1 MAAGTAADQTE
12 FAQFRILGPLEV
24 VRSGCAVPLG
34 GPRQRAVLA
43 VLLLEANRVVP
54 FDRLAEDVWGGHPP
68 GSVTTLQTYVFHL
81 RRALDP
87 DRLPGAGGD
96 VLVTRD
102 RGYQLRVNR
111 EHLDAAV
118 FEEGLAAGQAA
129 LAAGQY
135 AEAAE
140 GLRNALALWRGPVLA
155 DLADYA
161 FIRPETAR
169 LEELRLAAIE
179 DRIDADLALGRHHAL
194 TGELERLV
202 GEYPLRER
210 LQGQLMLTLYRC
222 GRQAE
227 ALAVYR
233 RVRELLSGELGIEP
247 GEELRRL
254 ERAVLRQEV
263 PAAAPRRALHNL
275 PVRLTSFVGRETE
288 LAALEGLLGEA
299 RMVTL
304 TGVGGAGKTRLAVE
318 FAAAAVER
326 FGDGVWLAD
335 LAGIADAELVPSVVM
350 EALGLRQS
358 GEVAVL
364 EVLCSRLRSVEILLV
379 LDNCEHLLGACAD
392 LAVTLLG
399 RCRGVRVLATSREP
413 LGVPG
418 EAVRPVPPLVVP
430 AEPAGKHAIAASA
443 AVRLF
448 VDRGNSAVAGPGGLD
463 APVEVVARI
472 CRELDGLPLAIEL
485 AAARTSVLSA
495 EEIEAHLA
503 DKFRFLASRHPAAD
517 PRHQTLKTAVGWSY
531 DLLSE
536 EERRVFC
543 ELSVFAGG
551 FTLAAVAAVC
561 CGGDQA
567 SALDLVDRLAAKSLL
582 IAEPASG
589 RTRYRLLET
598 IRQFAAGCLSEA
610 GQAGPARRRH
620 AEAFL
625 QLAEEERDLAVL
637 AREQDNF
644 RAALDFTL
652 SGGSPAGLPLARAL
666 GGFWLARGLISEGLG
681 WLERALAAGPA
692 DERLRADL
700 HRLLGAGLY
709 AAGDLEQAQATL
721 ADGAQVAAAAGLRSV
736 QARIRVLQAEIQ
748 ALTQS
753 GIYVEARQA
762 CEAAAALLESE
773 GELEGAAEAWLSVGK
788 LRLFDGDTQAAEQA
802 LERAADRARQS
813 GNHHAQRQARAWLV
827 ANLEDLPMPVDVAVG
842 HAEQQLE
849 AAAGDPWPEAAI
861 LQNLA
866 LLYALAGRFADA
878 RAAYQRGRSIS
889 AASGAKLSWAR
900 CTMLAGRIEMMAG
913 NPVEAERILTEGNE
927 ALQAMGERAYRAS
940 ILAELAAA
948 VYAQGRLRQ
957 ALRLTEEAEALGVAD
972 YDAEARWRAT
982 RAKVLARA
990 GNFPAATRLAE
1001 EAVALIPATADWP
1014 QRAEFLVAKAEV
1026 SQLAGALDEAE
1037 DSLRRALRFYDG
1049 RQMVLLA
1056 ERTRALLASLTA
1068 QRHAEEQ
1075 LRGPD
1080 LQRGE
1085 RARVHSGGRVSAGGV
1100 DEGLPLAADRGRQD

>member
-1 MAAGTAADQTE
+1 MSASLAWRCFKKASRLSQPTASQHHRPGRRLGLGGDVEARLE
-12 FAQFRILGPLEV
+12 FGILGPLEV
-24 VRSGCAVPLG
+24 RLGGTLVHVG
-34 GPRQRAVLA
+34 GPRQRALLA
-43 VLLLEANRVVP
+43 LLLCYANRVVSRDELIEELLGDQP
-54 FDRLAEDVWGGHPP
+54 RESVERMLRVQISRLRQVLGGGDGPPRLVARPP
-68 GSVTTLQTYVFHL
+68 GYLLRVQDGELDLQVYEQRVAAG
-81 RRALDP
+81 RRALEQGD
-87 DRLPGAGGD
+87 PGA
-96 VLVTRD
+96 
-102 RGYQLRVNR
+102 
-111 EHLDAAV
+111 A
-118 FEEGLAAGQAA
+118 AA
-129 LAAGQY
+129 LLGAAQ
-135 AEAAE
+135 
-140 GLRNALALWRGPVLA
+140 ALWRGRPLA
-155 DLADYA
+155 DLE
-161 FIRPETAR
+161 FEPFAR
-169 LEELRLAAIE
+169 FEIQRLQELRLLTAE
-179 DRIDADLALGRHHAL
+179 DRIEAELALGHHGAL
-194 TGELERLV
+194 CPELGQLV
-202 GEYPLRER
+202 AEHPLRER
-210 LQGQLMLTLYRC
+210 FRRQLMLALYRS
-222 GRQAE
+222 GRQAD
-227 ALAVYR
+227 ALAVFHDIR
-233 RVRELLSGELGIEP
+233 RMLDAELGIEP

-263 PAAAPRRALHNL
+263 LGAAPRRARHNL
-275 PVRLTSFVGRETE
+275 PVRLTSFVGRERE
-288 LAALEGLLGEA
+288 LAALEGLLSEA

-350 EALGLRQS
+350 EALGVRQS

-364 EVLCSRLRSVEILLV
+364 EALCDRLRSVELLLV

-399 RCRGVRVLATSREP
+399 SCPGVRVLATSREP

-418 EAVRPVPPLVVP
+418 EAVHPVPPLAVP
-430 AEPAGKHAIAASA
+430 AEPAGEHAIAASA

-448 VDRGNSAVAGPGGLD
+448 VDRGTSAAAGPGGLA

-503 DKFRFLASRHPAAD
+503 DKFRFLGWRRPVAD
-517 PRHQTLKTAVGWSY
+517 PRHQTLKAAIGWSY

-543 ELSVFAGG
+543 ELSAFAGG

-567 SALDLVDRLAAKSLL
+567 SALDLVDQLAAKSLL
-582 IAEPASG
+582 IAEPAAG
-589 RTRYRLLET
+589 GTRYRLLET
-598 IRQFAAGCLSEA
+598 IRQYAAGCLSEA
-610 GQAGPARRRH
+610 GQAGPVRRRH

-644 RAALDFTL
+644 RASLDFTL
-652 SGGSPAGLPLARAL
+652 SGGSPAGVRLARAL
-666 GGFWLARGLISEGLG
+666 GGFWLARGLFSEAQG
-681 WLERALAAGPA
+681 WLERALVAGPA

-700 HRLLGAGLY
+700 HRLLGAVLY

-721 ADGAQVAAAAGLRSV
+721 AHGAQVAAAADLPSV
-736 QARIRVLQAEIQ
+736 QARIGVLQAEIQ

-773 GELEGAAEAWLSVGK
+773 DDLEGAAEAWLSAGK
-788 LRLFDGDTQAAEQA
+788 LHFFDGDTQAAEQA
-802 LERAADRARQS
+802 LQRAAASARRS
-813 GNHHAQRQARAWLV
+813 GNHHAERESRAWLV
-827 ANLEDLPMPVDVAVG
+827 ANLEDLPMPVDMAVDR
-842 HAEQQLE
+842 AEQQLE
-849 AAAGDPWPEAAI
+849 AAAGDPWSEAAI
-861 LQNLA
+861 LQDLA
-866 LLYALAGRFADA
+866 LLYGFAGRFADA
-878 RAAYQRGRSIS
+878 RAAYRRCQSIS
-889 AASGAKLSWAR
+889 AASGAKLDWAR

-913 NPVEAERILTEGNE
+913 NPVEAERILTEGDE
-927 ALQAMGERAYRAS
+927 ALRAMGERAYRAS
-940 ILAELAAA
+940 IVAELAAA
-948 VYAQGRLRQ
+948 AYAQGRLGQ
-957 ALRLTEEAEALGVAD
+957 ALRLTKEAEALGVAD
-972 YDAEARWRAT
+972 YDAQARWRAT
-982 RAKVLARA
+982 RAKALARA
-990 GNFPAATRLAE
+990 GQFPAATRLAE

-1037 DSLRRALRFYDG
+1037 DSLRQALRFYDD

-1056 ERTRALLASLTA
+1056 ERTRALLASLAA
-1068 QRHAEEQ
+1068 QRHT
-1075 LRGPD
+1075 
-1080 LQRGE
+1080 
-1085 RARVHSGGRVSAGGV
+1085 SG
-1100 DEGLPLAADRGRQD
+1100 